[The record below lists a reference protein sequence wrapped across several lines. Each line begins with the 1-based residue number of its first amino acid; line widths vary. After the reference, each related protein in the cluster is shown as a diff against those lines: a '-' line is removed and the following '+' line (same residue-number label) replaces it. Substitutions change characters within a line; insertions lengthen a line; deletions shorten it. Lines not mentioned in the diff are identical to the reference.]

1 MPLIPETYRHNISL
15 LVDQHTSDA
24 SRIIDIG
31 ADAIR
36 AARQALSSMPDI
48 AVGDI
53 FDDIRP
59 LHALIDAVSNRC
71 VLDPQFEEIVDDLL
85 EALPILDEADPLAP
99 AYAVLA
105 PTCKRL
111 SILPTDF
118 WIFWPLRS
126 NGHNRSER
134 CKSR

>member
-15 LVDQHTSDA
+15 LVDQHKTDA

-31 ADAIR
+31 ADAIF
-36 AARQALSSMPDI
+36 AARRALSSMPDI

-71 VLDPQFEEIVDDLL
+71 VLDPQFDEIVDDLL
-85 EALPILDEADPLAP
+85 EALPNLDADNPLASS
-99 AYAVLA
+99 YASIRADLQEA
-105 PTCKRL
+105 QYFANRFLDIIHAEKRRAQ
-111 SILPTDF
+111 SF
-118 WIFWPLRS
+118 R
-126 NGHNRSER
+126 EM
-134 CKSR
+134 

>member
-36 AARQALSSMPDI
+36 AARQVLSSLPDI

-53 FDDIRP
+53 LDDIQP

-85 EALPILDEADPLAP
+85 EALPNLDEADPLAP
-99 AYAVLA
+99 AYASACADLQEAQYFANRFLDLLA
-105 PTCKRL
+105 AEKQRAQ
-111 SILPTDF
+111 S
-118 WIFWPLRS
+118 LRDM
-126 NGHNRSER
+126 
-134 CKSR
+134 